1 MAERHFFELSQVL
14 PLAFAPGRQNPQ
26 STNPSGFSSGSD
38 VPAVRIGWKGKGCG
52 PGQPRGVSIFW
63 VLRSRRRPAASRES
77 AKSGKPSGAASLTDP
92 SETPPASRPA
102 SVFRRIDPQSPK
114 PGPVAAERGA
124 RCPWFFRRLGDAL
137 SSLFFRRRGRA
148 APGAAAGRA
157 CCGGR
162 AGHHGAKG
170 APARRSRSGHG
181 TRGRPCG
188 TPYPSSARFP
198 LPPIQPSRISPLSVS
213 T

>member
-1 MAERHFFELSQVL
+1 MEHKGLRPRATPGCSDFLGA
-14 PLAFAPGRQNPQ
+14 AFPPAPG
-26 STNPSGFSSGSD
+26 
-38 VPAVRIGWKGKGCG
+38 
-52 PGQPRGVSIFW
+52 
-63 VLRSRRRPAASRES
+63 
-77 AKSGKPSGAASLTDP
+77 GKPEKRKVRKTVRAASLTGP
-92 SETPPASRPA
+92 SETPPVSRPA
-102 SVFRRIDPQSPK
+102 SVFRRIDPQSSK
-114 PGPVAAERGA
+114 PGPVAAERGT

-157 CCGGR
+157 CCGGQ
-162 AGHHGAKG
+162 AGHHGANG